1 LPEESFVTLKVYD
14 ALGRTIK
21 TLVNQK
27 QRAGYYEL
35 KFDASNLSSGIYFYE
50 IKANNFRSIK
60 KMILTK

>member
-35 KFDASNLSSGIYFYE
+35 KFDASNLSNGIYFYE